1 MATPTTTLGIEKTR
15 PLFVVENRG
24 KCKKT
29 RCALCTLSSKGTIEN
44 HFYSNL
50 PESLSILVQGI
61 LTAISIYFTIKCSGF
76 TEFSLYKAIP
86 SGETT
91 ICGGLSWKSVVENTT
106 ALHGLVHST
115 HIFCVIV

>member
-1 MATPTTTLGIEKTR
+1 M
-15 PLFVVENRG
+15 ENRG

-86 SGETT
+86 SAVKSTPYKRSA
-91 ICGGLSWKSVVENTT
+91 LSWGEGGRTGSI
-106 ALHGLVHST
+106 LLS
-115 HIFCVIV
+115 